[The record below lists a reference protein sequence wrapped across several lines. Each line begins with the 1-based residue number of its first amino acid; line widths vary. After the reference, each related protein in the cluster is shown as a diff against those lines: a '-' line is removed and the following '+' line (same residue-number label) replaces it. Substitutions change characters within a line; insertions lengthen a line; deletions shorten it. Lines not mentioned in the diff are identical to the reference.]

1 MNIYLIH
8 LAIDSSLFQ
17 NNLLASVYA
26 VKNQKEPATYTET
39 GSVTSLM
46 RSDSFDFK
54 ESNTKLRKG
63 SNSYLKYKQ
72 SE

>member
-1 MNIYLIH
+1 MIIYLTNF
-8 LAIDSSLFQ
+8 AIGSSLFQ

-26 VKNQKEPATYTET
+26 IKNQKESANNTEA

-46 RSDSFDFK
+46 RSDSLDFK